1 MSCKVNEAF
10 PTLLMAEH
18 LYSPLSDTLESKI
31 LSDPDGKN
39 VYLKGHNMGDSG
51 NKELCALN

>member
-39 VYLKGHNMGDSG
+39 VYLKGHNMGDS
-51 NKELCALN
+51 